1 MSSSLAVL
9 DDQNSWN
16 EKQLAVLK
24 QIGVQGAT
32 QGDLD
37 IFFNYCQRTGL
48 DPFARQI
55 YMINRGGKWGIQ
67 ASIDGLRIVAQRSGN
82 YGGQTPTQWCGPD
95 GVWTDVWLATTP
107 PVAARVGVYYKDVQ
121 NPTWAVAKWDSYA
134 VPQNP
139 IWKKMPDLML
149 AKCAEALALRKAF
162 PNDLSGIY
170 TSEEMAQADVDKK
183 PAEAKPV
190 TSIPQAVEYAP
201 EMVADAE
208 LIIKTIPA
216 VDTID
221 ELRKI
226 WSTESA
232 FLDVPA
238 GGTTLKEAINVR
250 VKELTDKLNN
260 TEVVDAE

>member
-1 MSSSLAVL
+1 MSSLVVL
-9 DDQNSWN
+9 SDQQGWTD
-16 EKQLAVLK
+16 KQLAVLK
-24 QIGVQGAT
+24 QIGVQNAT

-82 YGGQTPTQWCGPD
+82 YGGQTPTQWCGAD
-95 GVWTDVWLATTP
+95 GVWTDVWLGATP
-107 PVAARVGVYYKDVQ
+107 PAAARVGVYYKDVT

-170 TSEEMAQADVDKK
+170 TSEEMAQAETQQK

-190 TSIPQAVEYAP
+190 QQIQQVVEYAP
-201 EMVADAE
+201 EVVAKAQTLIASIPTILTINDLRNVWANEAE
-208 LIIKTIPA
+208 
-216 VDTID
+216 
-221 ELRKI
+221 
-226 WSTESA
+226 

-238 GGTTLKEAINVR
+238 SGTTLKEVINAR
-250 VKELTDKLNN
+250 VQELKDAP
-260 TEVVDAE
+260 EVVDAE

>member
-1 MSSSLAVL
+1 MSGTLVVQS
-9 DDQNSWN
+9 DQSGWTD
-16 EKQLAVLK
+16 KQLAVLK
-24 QIGVQGAT
+24 QIGVQNAS

-82 YGGQTPTQWCGPD
+82 YGGQTPTQWCGQD

-190 TSIPQAVEYAP
+190 TSIPQAVQYAP
-201 EMVADAE
+201 EMIADAE
-208 LIIKTIPA
+208 LIIKSIPE
-216 VDTID
+216 VETID

-238 GGTTLKEAINVR
+238 NGTTLKEAINVR

>member
-1 MSSSLAVL
+1 MSGALVVQS
-9 DDQNSWN
+9 DQNGWN
-16 EKQLAVLK
+16 DKQLAVLK
-24 QIGVQGAT
+24 TLGVQGAG

-37 IFFNYCQRTGL
+37 IFFNYCQRTKL

-82 YGGQTPTQWCGPD
+82 YGGQTPTQWCGED
-95 GVWTDVWLATTP
+95 GVWTDVWLSATP
-107 PVAARVGVYYKDVQ
+107 PRAARVGVYYKDVQ
-121 NPTWAVAKWDSYA
+121 NPTWAVAKWESYA

-170 TSEEMAQADVDKK
+170 TSEEMQQADADKK

-190 TSIPQAVEYAP
+190 AQIQQVVEYSAEMVHDAEILIKSIPSVS
-201 EMVADAE
+201 
-208 LIIKTIPA
+208 TIE
-216 VDTID
+216 

-226 WSTESA
+226 WSDESA

-238 GGTTLKEAINVR
+238 VGTTLKEAINIR
-250 VKELTDKLNN
+250 VKEITDAPAV
-260 TEVVDAE
+260 EVVDAE

>member
-1 MSSSLAVL
+1 MSGALVVQS
-9 DDQNSWN
+9 DQNGWN
-16 EKQLAVLK
+16 DKQLAVLK
-24 QIGVQGAT
+24 TLGVQGAG

-37 IFFNYCQRTGL
+37 IFFNYCQRTKL

-82 YGGQTPTQWCGPD
+82 YGGQTPTQWCGED
-95 GVWTDVWLATTP
+95 GVWTDVWLSTTP
-107 PVAARVGVYYKDVQ
+107 PRAARVGVYYKDVT
-121 NPTWAVAKWDSYA
+121 NPTWAVAKWESYA

-190 TSIPQAVEYAP
+190 AQIQQVVEYSP
-201 EMVADAE
+201 EMIAKAE
-208 LIIKTIPA
+208 SILGIIANTFE
-216 VDTID
+216 ID

-226 WSTESA
+226 WADEA
-232 FLDVPA
+232 EYLDVPVM
-238 GGTTLKEAINVR
+238 GSTLKEAINRQV
-250 VKELTDKLNN
+250 ELIRN
-260 TEVVDAE
+260 TPKTEEVVDAE

>member
-1 MSSSLAVL
+1 MSGTLVVQS
-9 DDQNSWN
+9 DQSGWTD
-16 EKQLAVLK
+16 KQLAVLK
-24 QIGVQGAT
+24 QIGVQNAS

-82 YGGQTPTQWCGPD
+82 YGGQTPTQWCGAD
-95 GVWTDVWLATTP
+95 GAWVDVWLAPTP
-107 PVAARVGVYYKDVQ
+107 PLAARVGVYYKDVQ
-121 NPTWAVAKWDSYA
+121 NPTWAVAKWDSYS

-170 TSEEMAQADVDKK
+170 TNEEMAQADTPDKEK
-183 PAEAKPV
+183 KETVTAVREIEPVVFSSEDIAYAEKVIEKVSA
-190 TSIPQAVEYAP
+190 IFN
-201 EMVADAE
+201 
-208 LIIKTIPA
+208 
-216 VDTID
+216 ID
-221 ELRKI
+221 ELRQI
-226 WSTESA
+226 WSEETNY
-232 FLDVPA
+232 LDVPA
-238 GGTTLKEAINVR
+238 AGSTLKEAINKQVELIKSE
-250 VKELTDKLNN
+250 KEAK
-260 TEVVDAE
+260 

>member
-1 MSSSLAVL
+1 MSGTLVVQS
-9 DDQNSWN
+9 DQSGWN
-16 EKQLAVLK
+16 DKQLAVLK
-24 QIGVQGAT
+24 TLGVQGAG

-55 YMINRGGKWGIQ
+55 YMIQRGGKWGIQ

-82 YGGQTPTQWCGPD
+82 YGGQTSAEWCGQD
-95 GVWTDVWLATTP
+95 GKWTDVWLESTP
-107 PVAARVGVYYKDVQ
+107 PKAARVGIYYKDVA
-121 NPTWAVAKWDSYA
+121 NPTYAVAKWDSYA
-134 VPQNP
+134 VAQNP

-170 TSEEMAQADVDKK
+170 TSEEMQQADDKK

-190 TSIPQAVEYAP
+190 QQIQQVVEHSPYAI
-201 EMVADAE
+201 ADAE
-208 LIIKTIPA
+208 A
-216 VDTID
+216 FID
-221 ELRKI
+221 LVTNITDIDSLRQM
-226 WSTESA
+226 WADEA
-232 FLDVPA
+232 EYLDVPA
-238 GGTTLKEAINVR
+238 KGTTLREVINER
-250 VKELTDKLNN
+250 VQVIKA

>member
-1 MSSSLAVL
+1 
-9 DDQNSWN
+9 
-16 EKQLAVLK
+16 
-24 QIGVQGAT
+24 
-32 QGDLD
+32 
-37 IFFNYCQRTGL
+37 
-48 DPFARQI
+48 
-55 YMINRGGKWGIQ
+55 
-67 ASIDGLRIVAQRSGN
+67 
-82 YGGQTPTQWCGPD
+82 
-95 GVWTDVWLATTP
+95 VWTDVWLATTP

-183 PAEAKPV
+183 PAEAKQV
-190 TSIPQAVEYAP
+190 SSIPQAVQYAP

-208 LIIKTIPA
+208 LIIKSISE

-226 WSTESA
+226 WTMESTY
-232 FLDVPA
+232 LDIPA

>member
-1 MSSSLAVL
+1 MSGTLVVQS
-9 DDQNSWN
+9 DQNGWTD
-16 EKQLAVLK
+16 KQLAVLK
-24 QIGVQGAT
+24 QIGVQNAS

-82 YGGQTPTQWCGPD
+82 YGGQTPTQWCGAD
-95 GVWTDVWLATTP
+95 GVWTDVWLQPTP
-107 PVAARVGVYYKDVQ
+107 PLAARVGVYYKDVQ
-121 NPTWAVAKWDSYA
+121 NPTWAVAKWDSYS

-170 TSEEMAQADVDKK
+170 TNEEMGQADSPEKEKK
-183 PAEAKPV
+183 ETITAVREIEPVAFSTEDIAYAEKAIEKV
-190 TSIPQAVEYAP
+190 SAIFS
-201 EMVADAE
+201 
-208 LIIKTIPA
+208 
-216 VDTID
+216 ID
-221 ELRKI
+221 ELRQI
-226 WSTESA
+226 WTEESNY
-232 FLDVPA
+232 LDIPA
-238 GGTTLKEAINVR
+238 AGSTLKEAINKQVEL
-250 VKELTDKLNN
+250 VK
-260 TEVVDAE
+260 AEKETK